1 MPDSFPRQQARTHRF
16 TLGAPRTFSV
26 SPDGRTVLFLRSAS
40 GTDPVTALWALD
52 VDSGDERLLLDPG
65 SLDTGGADLT
75 PEERAQR
82 ERRRERAAGVT
93 SYSTDAACRTALVAL
108 AGGLWKLDVPTGAVS
123 AVPVDGPVFD
133 ARIDPT
139 GSQVAWCRGAE
150 LWAAALDGSGARR
163 VAGEDDPDIT
173 WGQAEFVAAE
183 EMHRDR
189 GHWWLPG
196 GALLVA
202 RVDVGPV
209 GTWWGGAPPPPPPRY
224 PAAGTAD
231 ADVSLWIIAVDG
243 TRTEVVWD
251 RSVHPYVVSLAVP
264 GTGGPVL
271 AVERR
276 DHRGGQVLALDPSTG
291 ATVVVA
297 DRSAGDWLEWVPGL
311 PTRLGDGR
319 PVWSSEADDTSSIVV
334 DGTTVTPPGLQV
346 RSAVVAGD
354 TVVFTAWEDP
364 TQLSLWRWTAGTD
377 DSPPERLVGGGVVT
391 GAATGG
397 GSVVVSHR
405 VLARPGVVCE
415 VMTGAGNVVAT
426 IASHG
431 DTPLLTATVRLLEIG
446 PDRFRTG
453 VVLPRDHTPGRPLPV
468 LMLPYGG
475 PGAQMVLADQHMW
488 LEAQWRAD
496 QGFAV
501 VVCDGRGTPGRGPA
515 WARRVHLDLADGV
528 LADQVTALQG
538 AAAEIAELDLG
549 RVGITGWS
557 FGGFLSALA
566 VLRRPDVFH
575 AAVAGA
581 PVTDWRLYDT
591 YYTEKYLGHPDD
603 DPSVYDRSSLPD
615 DAANLVR
622 PLMLVHGTVD
632 DNVVVAHTLRLSQRL
647 LAEGRAHAVLPLTG
661 TTHMPSQE
669 QVAENL
675 LVLQMGFLA
684 DALGV
689 ARPTGEDGVE
699 RTPETQGN
707 G

>member
-16 TLGAPRTFSV
+16 TLGVPRTFSV
-26 SPDGRTVLFLRSAS
+26 SPDGARVLFLRSAS
-40 GTDPVTALWALD
+40 GTDPVTSLWMLD
-52 VDSGDERLLLDPG
+52 VERTDERLLLDPRA
-65 SLDTGGADLT
+65 LDTGGGGLT
-75 PEERAQR
+75 PEERVQR

-93 SYSTDAACRTALVAL
+93 SYSTDADCRTAVVAL
-108 AGGLWKLDVPTGAVS
+108 DGGLWALDVATGQVS
-123 AVPVDGPVFD
+123 AVPVEGPVFD
-133 ARIDPT
+133 ARIDPA
-139 GSQVAWCRGAE
+139 GMKVAWCRGSE
-150 LWAAALDGSGARR
+150 LWAASLDGSGARR
-163 VAGEDDPDIT
+163 VAGDDDPDVT

-196 GALLVA
+196 GALLVT
-202 RVDVGPV
+202 RVDVSAV
-209 GTWWGGAPPPPPPRY
+209 GTWWVADPAHPDRPPVAQRY

-231 ADVSLWIIAVDG
+231 ADVSLWTVGTDG
-243 TRTEVVWD
+243 TRTEVLWD
-251 RSVHPYVVSLAVP
+251 RAVHPYVVALAVP
-264 GTGGPVL
+264 ATGGPML

-276 DHRGGQVLALDPSTG
+276 DHHGGQVLSLDPSTG
-291 ATVVVA
+291 ATTVVA
-297 DRSAGDWLEWVPGL
+297 ERSAPDWLEWVPGL

-319 PVWSSEADDTSSIVV
+319 AVWSTETDDTSSILV

-364 TQLSLWRWTAGTD
+364 TEVSLWRWTAEG
-377 DSPPERLVGGGVVT
+377 SGGGAPERLAGGGAERLVGGGVVT
-391 GAATGG
+391 GAAAGG
-397 GSVVVSHR
+397 GTVVVARR
-405 VLARPGVVCE
+405 VLDLPGVICE
-415 VMTGAGNVVAT
+415 VMNADAAVIAT
-426 IASHG
+426 VASHA
-431 DTPLLTATVRLLEIG
+431 DTPLHTATVEFLEIG
-446 PDRFRTG
+446 PDRLRTG
-453 VVLPRDHTPGRPLPV
+453 VVLPRDHTPGHALPV

-475 PGAQMVLADQHMW
+475 PGAQMVLADQHLW

-538 AAAEIAELDLG
+538 AAAAVPDLDLG

-622 PLMLVHGTVD
+622 PLLLVHGMVD

-647 LAEGRAHAVLPLTG
+647 LEEGRSHAVLPLTG

-689 ARPTGEDGVE
+689 TLPAG
-699 RTPETQGN
+699 
-707 G
+707 